1 MRKLF
6 NRTIVA
12 QDRECAIC
20 QEQFDCYNDI
30 VPDHRCP
37 KGREEVG
44 ETTIRT
50 ISRLC
55 TGGATQ
61 KRDRAEPK
69 NDERSGAVT
78 AYLNGGRWKLI
89 ATEVE
94 SGKKDD
100 RPELI
105 KALTLPDPQCHP
117 DYRQTRPLGPQCRLH
132 FQSHVRPALSLLPS
146 TSHRQ
151 TYASAWGQSHLKHW
165 RRC

>member
-1 MRKLF
+1 LSR
-6 NRTIVA
+6 RTENAPSARNSSTVTTTSYQTTGA
-12 QDRECAIC
+12 QRAW
-20 QEQFDCYNDI
+20 
-30 VPDHRCP
+30 
-37 KGREEVG
+37 EEVG

-105 KALTLPDPQCHP
+105 KALSLCRIHNATLITAKLD
-117 DYRQTRPLGPQCRLH
+117 RLARNVA
-132 FQSHVRPALSLLPS
+132 FISNLM
-146 TSHRQ
+146 
-151 TYASAWGQSHLKHW
+151 
-165 RRC
+165 